1 MRYIKF
7 HTHVNR
13 NRIDFEFLDLKFRS
27 SDYTLVLKIAH

>member
-13 NRIDFEFLDLKFRS
+13 NRIDFEFLDLKFRVVTS
-27 SDYTLVLKIAH
+27 L

>member
-13 NRIDFEFLDLKFRS
+13 NRIDFEFLDLKFNVVT
-27 SDYTLVLKIAH
+27 TL

>member
-13 NRIDFEFLDLKFRS
+13 NMIDFEFLDLKFRVVTS
-27 SDYTLVLKIAH
+27 L